1 MKIMSVTSG
10 ELWSAAC
17 AHLKA
22 KLTKEVYTKWIETIR
37 PVALKEDALV
47 LAVANDYYVWW
58 LEQNYLPVIRLAVTA
73 VSGRTLRI
81 ELTVSEEAALP
92 LLPAEAAEPTAPSG
106 APGARASRRAA
117 VRAAPA
123 LNPQFTFGHFV
134 VGASNMFA
142 HTASLTVA
150 QAPGKAYNPLMIY
163 GGPSLGKTHL
173 MHAIGHH
180 IAHGHAAARI
190 CYISAEAFLNEYIEH
205 MHQQKWGNF
214 REKYRSMD
222 VLLMDDIQFL
232 AGKDRIQE
240 EFFHTFNT
248 LHNAHRQIVITCDR
262 PPAEVP
268 GLEQRLVSRF
278 EWGVI
283 TQMEPPDYETRVAIL
298 KKKAERF
305 PTPVPERVLFTIA
318 ERIRT
323 DIRALEGALNSVAS
337 YTALHGRPLGE
348 DELENLLRHAVA
360 RQANA
365 APSFDRIQKAVADY
379 YDLRLSDLT
388 GRRRLAAIALPR
400 QVAMY
405 LCRNLTTHSF
415 PVIGEAFARNHAT
428 VLYACREIEGRMK
441 KDAGFRQAVSSLR
454 SRLGVDQGA

>member
-1 MKIMSVTSG
+1 MSVTCTEIWG
-10 ELWSAAC
+10 GAC

-37 PVALKEDALV
+37 PVALKDDTLV

-58 LEQNYLPVIRLAVTA
+58 LEQNYLPVIRLAATA
-73 VSGRTLRI
+73 ASGRTLRI

-92 LLPAEAAEPTAPSG
+92 
-106 APGARASRRAA
+106 
-117 VRAAPA
+117 AAPA
-123 LNPQFTFGHFV
+123 SATAAALPAPAAARGARRAPPRPAAALNPNFTFGHFV
-134 VGASNMFA
+134 VGSSNMFA

-180 IAHGHAAARI
+180 IAQTGSSSRI

-205 MHQQKWGNF
+205 MHQQKWGDF

-283 TQMEPPDYETRVAIL
+283 TQIEPPDYETRVAIL
-298 KKKAERF
+298 KKKTERF
-305 PTPVPERVLFTIA
+305 PAPVPEKVLLTIA

-348 DELENLLRHAVA
+348 EELENLLRHAMA

-365 APSFDRIQKAVADY
+365 APSFDRIQKTVADY

-388 GRRRLAAIALPR
+388 GRRRLATIALPR

-405 LCRNLTTHSF
+405 LCRSLTPHSF

-441 KDAGFRQAVSSLR
+441 KDAGFRQAISSLR
-454 SRLGVDQGA
+454 SRLGAEQEAK